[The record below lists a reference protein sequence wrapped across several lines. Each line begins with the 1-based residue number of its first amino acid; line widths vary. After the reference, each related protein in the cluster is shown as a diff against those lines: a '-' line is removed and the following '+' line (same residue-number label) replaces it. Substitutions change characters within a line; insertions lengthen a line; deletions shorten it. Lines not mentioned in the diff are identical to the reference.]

1 MEESHGKGDG
11 MSKRDR
17 QGVRTA
23 ADIERKYNLGEMRK
37 QSRQQTEKTNQLMQ
51 LLAEYESKISK
62 ITSQLANLYP
72 VGSIYISVNDTEPS
86 TVFGGSWELV
96 KQGYL
101 VVGNDSESDF
111 AELEY
116 LDKCNV
122 WKRIE
127 DVTAAEIE

>member
-1 MEESHGKGDG
+1 

-23 ADIERKYNLGEMRK
+23 SDLERKYDFGSLGKGGNQEAKM
-37 QSRQQTEKTNQLMQ
+37 SQLMQ
-51 LLAEYESKISK
+51 SLADCESKVKTIETKLS
-62 ITSQLANLYP
+62 NLYP
-72 VGSIYISVNDTEPS
+72 VGSIYISEDDTEPS
-86 TVFGGSWELV
+86 TVFGGTWELV

-101 VVGNDSESDF
+101 LVGTDSDSDF
-111 AELEY
+111 AQLEY

-127 DVTAAEIE
+127 

>member
-1 MEESHGKGDG
+1 

-23 ADIERKYNLGEMRK
+23 SDLERKYDFGSLGK
-37 QSRQQTEKTNQLMQ
+37 GGNQDAKISQLMQ
-51 LLAEYESKISK
+51 SLTDCESKIKNLTDK
-62 ITSQLANLYP
+62 IENICP
-72 VGSIYISVNDTEPS
+72 VGSIHISADDTEPS
-86 TVFGGSWELV
+86 TVFGGTWELV

-101 VVGNDSESDF
+101 VVGLENDLPQ
-111 AELEY
+111 LEY

-127 DVTAAEIE
+127 

>member
-1 MEESHGKGDG
+1 

-23 ADIERKYNLGEMRK
+23 SDLERKYDFGSLGK
-37 QSRQQTEKTNQLMQ
+37 GGNQYAKISQLMQ
-51 LLAEYESKISK
+51 SLTDCESKIKNLTDK
-62 ITSQLANLYP
+62 IENICP
-72 VGSIYISVNDTEPS
+72 VGSIHISADDTEPS
-86 TVFGGSWELV
+86 TVFGGTWELV

-101 VVGNDSESDF
+101 LVGTDSESDF
-111 AELEY
+111 AQLEY

-127 DVTAAEIE
+127 